1 MLLVLL
7 MTCVGV
13 GAAAAAVAAPTVTTR
28 LGKITGAHSSAP
40 AVAAFKGIPY
50 AEPPTHRRRWQPP
63 VPKSAWSPATLNATA
78 FGTVCIQGSHVDH
91 GFGEDCLFLN
101 VYTPLAVLPS
111 GSGADIAKG
120 LPVMLWIHG
129 GSYTSGA
136 SNQYPGESLVAAS
149 ENTVIVVTIN
159 YRLNVFGFLGS
170 KEIKARNPTGTAGNC
185 GIEDQRLA
193 MMWVQQ
199 NIDAFGGDPDQVTI
213 FGESAG
219 GNSVINHLAQPA
231 SFPLYTKAIIESGAY
246 DTGAQPLATAQS
258 QYEAL
263 LGHTNCSDL
272 DCLLLIDAATVEKA
286 SQGGWG
292 PTIDGVNLVA
302 APTDLIAQG
311 SYNSK
316 VPVLIG
322 SNRDEMAY
330 FTISEKVPNQLTEV
344 GMDVLLLDEGLNRST
359 IQALKAV
366 YDPDGDYPYP
376 ANLGNY
382 SIWYWMSMRITTDS
396 IPGLGA
402 CAVRWFDRMLLAGK
416 TPAVYSYLYAHPDQE
431 TFVPGTGPGSV
442 FVPHAA
448 EILYVFGCDET
459 AGLNA
464 EESALARQTATY
476 WTNFAKT
483 GDPNGAGPHW
493 PKYDAQADTVIR
505 LDVASGG
512 GVVMQSGLR
521 KAACDFQSGE

>member
-1 MLLVLL
+1 MLLLAS
-7 MTCVGV
+7 CV
-13 GAAAAAVAAPTVTTR
+13 AAAAAAAAPPTVTTR
-28 LGKITGAHSSAP
+28 LGKVAGAISDAP
-40 AVAAFKGIPY
+40 TVAAFKGIPY
-50 AEPPTHRRRWQPP
+50 AEPPTHQRRWQPP
-63 VPKSAWSPATLNATA
+63 VPKAAWSPAMLNATT
-78 FGTVCIQGSHVDH
+78 FGTVCIQGSHVDN

-101 VYTPLAVLPS
+101 VYSPLAALPAE
-111 GSGADIAKG
+111 SGAATNAAKG

-136 SNQYPGESLVAAS
+136 SNQYPGEFLVAAS
-149 ENTVIVVTIN
+149 KGTVVVITIN

-170 KEIKARNPTGTAGNC
+170 KEIKARNPTGTTGNC

-193 MMWVQQ
+193 MIWAQQ
-199 NIDAFGGDPDQVTI
+199 NIAAFGGDPDHVTI

-231 SFPLYTKAIIESGAY
+231 SFPLYTKAIVESGAY
-246 DTGAQPLATAQS
+246 DTGAQPLATAQT
-258 QYEAL
+258 QFEAL
-263 LGHTNCSDL
+263 LGAANCSDL
-272 DCLLLIDAATVEKA
+272 DCLLSMDAAAVEKA

-311 SYNSK
+311 KYNSK
-316 VPVLIG
+316 APVLIG

-330 FTISEKVPNQLTEV
+330 FTILEKVPNQLTEV
-344 GMDVLLLDEGLNRST
+344 GMDALLLGEGVNMSKIEGL
-359 IQALKAV
+359 KEV
-366 YDPDGDYPYP
+366 YDPDGGYPYP

-382 SIWYWMSMRITTDS
+382 SIWYWMSMRIATDS

-448 EILYVFGCDET
+448 EILYVFGCDES
-459 AGLNA
+459 AGLNT

-476 WTNFAKT
+476 WTNFAKS
-483 GDPNGAGPHW
+483 GDPNGAGPQW
-493 PKYDAQADTVIR
+493 PKYDAQADSVIR

-512 GVVMQSGLR
+512 GVAVQSGLR